1 MTRQVMDRPQP
12 ALLASSTMGSSSR
25 NTAGD
30 TLRAWRRRR
39 RLSQLE
45 LANLTGVSTRHL
57 SCLET
62 GKANASRQLL
72 LYLADQLDLPLRD
85 RNELLLAAGHA
96 PRYPHQ
102 PLGSEQLRT
111 ARDALAELL
120 KSHEPYPAVVM
131 DQHWNIIERNRSAA
145 ALATGVAAEL
155 AQPPVNVL
163 RLSLHPRGL
172 APNIINLAEWS
183 AYLIGRLHRQIAMS
197 ADPFLED
204 LAGEV
209 SRYPGVTGRRE
220 QEQAAD
226 QIFVPLRIR
235 HEGTELRLLNTLT
248 TFGAPRDVTLAE
260 LVLEAFY
267 PADTETADVLRAR
280 PRTA

>member
-25 NTAGD
+25 NAAGD

-85 RNELLLAAGHA
+85 RNELLLAAGYA

-155 AQPPVNVL
+155 AQPVPGRHRKAGARASGRSDL
-163 RLSLHPRGL
+163 RPPPDQARRNR
-172 APNIINLAEWS
+172 APPAQHADNL
-183 AYLIGRLHRQIAMS
+183 
-197 ADPFLED
+197 
-204 LAGEV
+204 
-209 SRYPGVTGRRE
+209 RR
-220 QEQAAD
+220 
-226 QIFVPLRIR
+226 
-235 HEGTELRLLNTLT
+235 
-248 TFGAPRDVTLAE
+248 APRRH
-260 LVLEAFY
+260 
-267 PADTETADVLRAR
+267 PGRAR
-280 PRTA
+280 PRGLLSSRHGNRRRPPGTPTHGMMGAWTSSRTGASWWPTATGW